1 MMCFFVFLML
11 ILEIDEP
18 KVYSKLYLSRKLKDS
33 ETKSSLNI
41 LTTIEIDNIIKPVI
55 HQNYRKLKKT
65 IKIPLYAPIDYV
77 LRKL

>member
-1 MMCFFVFLML
+1 ML

-18 KVYSKLYLSRKLKDS
+18 KLYSKLYLSRELKDS

-55 HQNYRKLKKT
+55 HQNYRK
-65 IKIPLYAPIDYV
+65 
-77 LRKL
+77 